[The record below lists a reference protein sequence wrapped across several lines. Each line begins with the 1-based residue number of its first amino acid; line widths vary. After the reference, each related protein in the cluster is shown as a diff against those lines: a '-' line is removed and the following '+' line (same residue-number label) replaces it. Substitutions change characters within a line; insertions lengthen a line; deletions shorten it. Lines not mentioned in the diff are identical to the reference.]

1 MTVFFRILFIILT
14 VVTLQAKTN
23 ANVNTPVN
31 IDSRIRT
38 LIYNPNEIY
47 TLNLKMGFQ
56 SIVEF
61 SIDETVELISIG
73 DPYPW
78 KLTPIDRR
86 LFIKPLQI
94 GTKTN
99 LTIITNK
106 RTYLFD
112 LQSDTTSSDQDFDVI
127 HVVRFFYP
135 QTPIDQSKYS
145 MEEYI
150 ASKENKGENKVSNT
164 ISAVTNL
171 AAGSVGN
178 TDLPNTVEEKSKERI
193 AINLNYSFV
202 GEYNTST
209 PIEIFDDRK
218 DTFFRFRGNDPTVKI
233 YSISKKGKR
242 TLLQNKQ
249 IGDFIVIPGVHA
261 KFHIK
266 NGVYENYVYNDLK
279 VNKREE

>member
-23 ANVNTPVN
+23 ANINTPVN

>member
-1 MTVFFRILFIILT
+1 MLIKFFISLILIFQYSYIANAS
-14 VVTLQAKTN
+14 VT
-23 ANVNTPVN
+23 TPIN

-38 LIYNPNEIY
+38 LVYNPNEIY

-56 SIVEF
+56 SIIEF
-61 SIDETVELISIG
+61 SIDETVELISVG

-112 LQSDTTSSDQDFDVI
+112 LQSDITSSEQDFDVI

-135 QTPIDQSKYS
+135 QIPLDQSKYS
-145 MEEYI
+145 MEDYI
-150 ASKENKGENKVSNT
+150 SEKDGKINT
-164 ISAVTNL
+164 TIGTVKNL
-171 AAGSVGN
+171 AAESVGN
-178 TDLPNTVEEKSKERI
+178 TDLPNTTEEKSKERI
-193 AINLNYSFV
+193 AVNLNYSFV
-202 GEYNTST
+202 GEYNSAT

-218 DTFFRFRGNDPTVKI
+218 DTFFRFRTNDPTIKI

-242 TLLQNKQ
+242 TLLANKQ
-249 IGDFIVIPGVHA
+249 IGDFIVISGVHT

-266 NGVYENYVYNDLK
+266 HGVYENYIYNDLK
-279 VNKREE
+279 VNTKE